1 MILLGIL
8 ASTTIIGLTSSAPL
22 SSYERRDM
30 SDDGPKIFLL
40 MDERIPELEN
50 EILGNDLGSD
60 VTRTKRIGSLSI
72 VNNLDVL
79 RQRVLL
85 ELARRKQ
92 EQDLRQIQENRR
104 VLENI
109 GKRSV
114 PGSDAGRIARSGKS
128 RNDRDRPAVSN
139 RIEWIEEDDPLF
151 RGSQDGR
158 MARVQAN
165 ELRLL

>member
-1 MILLGIL
+1 M
-8 ASTTIIGLTSSAPL
+8 
-22 SSYERRDM
+22 
-30 SDDGPKIFLL
+30 
-40 MDERIPELEN
+40 
-50 EILGNDLGSD
+50 
-60 VTRTKRIGSLSI
+60 
-72 VNNLDVL
+72 
-79 RQRVLL
+79 

-128 RNDRDRPAVSN
+128 RNDRDTPAMSN

-158 MARVQAN
+158 MARV
-165 ELRLL
+165 RVVYPFF